1 MMQSQF
7 VEDAS
12 FGAGSVCFGYSVA
25 CTSFTEANG
34 LCPAVSF
41 DGAMVGVFGAFASV
55 TACQQAMHNLTGTG
69 LLATGIV
76 RIETCVTAGCN
87 TDAFMAAAP
96 SLHAMATLLATTL
109 VAALLAL
116 SV

>member
-1 MMQSQF
+1 MQSQF
-7 VEDAS
+7 VENAT
-12 FGAGSVCFGYSVA
+12 FPAGSVCFGYSIA
-25 CTSFTEANG
+25 CTYFTEQNG

-55 TACQQAMHNLTGTG
+55 QACNAAMVNLTTG
-69 LLATGIV
+69 VLSTGIV

-87 TDAFMAAAP
+87 TDDFMAAAP